1 MGTKAR
7 VTADKIE
14 DIWAY
19 YQKGYSDCR
28 IAELL
33 NVSTITVLRCRKAME
48 KASRGQKCE
57 YEGLWKD
64 SHYIADYANQAFRE
78 IIDEQEIEPQGTLKT
93 EVRELT
99 DAVKTLTKLIQEKF

>member
-48 KASRGQKCE
+48 RASRGQRCE
-57 YEGLWKD
+57 YEGLWRD
-64 SHYIADYANQAFRE
+64 SHYIADYANQAFRQTIE
-78 IIDEQEIEPQGTLKT
+78 EQNIDTRTTLTAEVRQLT
-93 EVRELT
+93 EVVRALVQILQ
-99 DAVKTLTKLIQEKF
+99 DKL